1 MKKIYV
7 NTVFSATMSGYEDE
21 YAAFLRNTGEITRD
35 QEKDLL
41 SGVEVVV
48 EKTSPGGLH
57 AKTTYKL
64 VHEGN
69 VE

>member
-7 NTVFSATMSGYEDE
+7 NTVFSATMPGYEDE

-41 SGVEVVV
+41 NGVEVVV

-64 VHEGN
+64 VHEGI